1 MIFRCACIG
10 LGLFNFL
17 FLWPASE
24 AGAVVV
30 QSASEA
36 LRSDIFVKGAKSNS
50 DTNRETRE
58 AEKAKQKTKDSK
70 AAQTTSHSEPASP
83 YTKHA
88 SKLFQTYS
96 GHITIEQ
103 NNIPRRIAIS
113 KGSTLQL
120 NLNEQK
126 DTIWNIEMNNKIARI
141 KSDTVNGDKKIL
153 ILEAINKGK
162 TKLLID
168 NILTQKNNYKVL
180 VKKRM
185 LLIVD

>member
-1 MIFRCACIG
+1 MNFRCVCIG

-17 FLWPASE
+17 FLCSATE

-30 QSASEA
+30 QSASDA
-36 LRSDIFVKGAKSNS
+36 LRSDIFVKGTQSNS
-50 DTNRETRE
+50 ATARKKRETE
-58 AEKAKQKTKDSK
+58 SAKHKTKESDATQTSK
-70 AAQTTSHSEPASP
+70 NNESVSP

-126 DTIWNIEMNNKIARI
+126 DAIWNIETNNKIVRI
-141 KSDTVNGDKKIL
+141 KSNTVNGDKRIL
-153 ILEAINKGK
+153 ILEAVNKGK